1 MKSKISIISL
11 LVLAIILVSCSNGFD
26 RESEQN
32 KAKKKLEKFSDI
44 YSKEDD
50 ETNKL
55 LFTSKANN
63 LDKVINKEVLKEH
76 SNYFSKNYKDNLLK
90 EVKAY
95 KNHNYD
101 EIQETSSNTFYL
113 EVLPYGKLEDKEYKV
128 LPNHFEIDKNRNVSF
143 NKKEKSFVFPV
154 NLTDET
160 ANQKSSNL
168 NIKMIQQKDNWVIDE
183 VTFEDETITENDYQ
197 SR

>member
-11 LVLAIILVSCSNGFD
+11 LVLAVILASCSNGFD
-26 RESEQN
+26 RESEQK
-32 KAKKKLEKFSDI
+32 KAEKKLNKFSDI

-55 LFTSKANN
+55 LFTSKANQ
-63 LDKVINKEVLKEH
+63 LDKDIDKEVLKKH
-76 SNYFSKNYKDNLLK
+76 KNYFSKNYKDNVLK
-90 EVKAY
+90 EVKSY

-113 EVLPYGKLEDKEYKV
+113 EVLPYGDLKDKEYKV
-128 LPNHFEIDKNRNVSF
+128 LPNHFEINKKRDVQF
-143 NKKEKSFVFPV
+143 NEKEKSFIFPV
-154 NLTDET
+154 EISDQS
-160 ANQKSSNL
+160 ANQKSSDL
-168 NIKMIQQKDNWVIDE
+168 DIKMIKKNDRWVIDE
-183 VTFEDETITENDYQ
+183 VTFKDEVQSDSDSQ